1 MKRKFLSVLLA
12 ASMVLT
18 ALPATAW
25 AEEELPETPAV
36 VQTEGELPEETSSN
50 TPDVLAE
57 EGTET
62 DTTNPD
68 GSGEP
73 SEGEGTK
80 PEEGGTVE
88 KAELPDPVP
97 APLHDTRLDDS
108 TEGAIA
114 DDKLYTSG
122 SYKVTPATEN
132 DVTTVAIA
140 VEGLKEHRN
149 NADPKILGYWVG
161 FSLVAPENATSVS
174 YYFGATQPNAN
185 TNLTDLGEL
194 EQNVDGKGGS
204 GIAFYVNAADKNAK
218 TWVKVQWT
226 GDDKASLG
234 EMTYRMD
241 LTDVK
246 KFDEEE
252 GKVTLP
258 APVATVLHDASGGIA
273 DKDLYTADSYKVT
286 AEEAGTDGVIPV
298 KIAVEGLKQHFNGAN
313 VKGLWVGYALT
324 PPEGAAQV
332 KYAMADT
339 KEALDAA
346 SMKTLPTLE
355 DNVDGKGAKG
365 IAFYANKSADAA
377 KVFAKVQWL
386 DKDGKEVGAE
396 TSYKMDLTG
405 VTEAAGADLDV
416 GEIEVKDNTASTTIT
431 GEYKGSSS
439 ENANDEVSTEGNEIV
454 FDLVSG
460 KDGAVNETVKTANVT
475 LGAETAESLAGQKKD
490 VSIKTDVASVKLDAT
505 AMNKVAEGTTV
516 EITVSAKS
524 EEVPSGETNITGL
537 FDISIKANGKD
548 LLPSSSATENGT
560 ITITM
565 PATDEDQAVYYVSVK
580 DSKAG
585 TKTVTYLE
593 KMEEAKKANKTWTFS
608 TNHLSNYVTD
618 KRADVAT
625 IADLK
630 IVKSGFVKDVSK
642 IKNLENNEKLPEAQ
656 VPEELKDSWKAMGD
670 RKDWQNQTMWVQ
682 FNIPPADGQAFWAEI
697 TAPDGTTYGI
707 VCSGNG
713 TSNVFAWSF
722 LNDGQFEAWPKDE
735 SGKKIPLGA
744 AVGEYKTEVSYFPD
758 YASNNPP
765 ISKPDTLEPIGE
777 GTADITVKAADTAAD
792 AAKLPK
798 IDAFRFLADAE
809 RAKVES
815 VPDASPN
822 NMWVTFDPVMQP
834 GQYWLDIIDPSGTGH
849 VVAGT
854 NIDEDFSNGKSWDKL
869 AWSFDNSQQWTGAIA
884 SGKYTAKLYSYAGN
898 PSSGPNDVPA
908 DKMLISTADITLSKL
923 TLDANGGNLA
933 NSKSEVYAAAGDVIE
948 DIWNKPTHDDS
959 KKVFGGWKNSEGK
972 IVKIVPDTDI
982 ELNAYWTEGKTA
994 APVISPNGGAFKGQQ
1009 TVTITCATEGADIY
1023 YTTDGTEPTV
1033 DGTKYTGALTI
1044 TPPATVKAMA
1054 VKDGMAE
1061 SDTVTA
1067 VFTKKSSGGG
1077 SSSGGGGGGGASSS
1091 SSTITISSDSNSVK
1105 ADVKISGG
1113 TATIG
1118 EVDKLNK
1125 VIGDGVVAIDLS
1137 KEKKDI
1143 DTVKV
1148 DSSIVNAI
1156 ANNED
1161 SEGLEIK
1168 LSDGTVTLDADAV
1181 AAVKGGD
1188 LTIKLDKANDLNSK
1202 QKDAV
1207 KDMDVHA
1214 NYVLT
1219 VNGTKALKG
1228 GKVDVR
1234 IPFAVP
1240 SDKDADGFSLYF
1252 VAEDGTTEMVS
1263 ARFSGD
1269 EVRFTA
1275 DAFGDYVIAYK
1286 AAAPAEP
1293 AEETPVAADC
1303 DGGSS
1308 CPAHKFTDV
1317 NTSLWYHKA
1326 VDYAINNSL
1335 MSGVGENTF
1344 SPNANL
1350 SRAMLAQ
1357 ILYNLAGRP
1366 AAAGASDFNDVA
1378 EGMWYTNAIA
1388 WAAENGVVS
1397 GLGNGKFGPNDNITR
1412 EQLAVM
1418 LYRYAGSPAAGGSLD
1433 GFADAGKVSGYAQN
1447 GLVWATSNGVMSG
1460 KGGGMLDPQ
1469 GLATRAEVAQMLYNY
1484 LNR

>member
-36 VQTEGELPEETSSN
+36 VQTEGELPEETS
-50 TPDVLAE
+50 PDTKAE
-57 EGTET
+57 GEQGNE
-62 DTTNPD
+62 NPD
-68 GSGEP
+68 GNE
-73 SEGEGTK
+73 ETGEGSTEEK

-108 TEGAIA
+108 TVGAIA
-114 DDKLYTSG
+114 DDKLYESG
-122 SYKVTPATEN
+122 SYKVTPTMEN

-161 FSLVAPENATSVS
+161 FSLAAPENATSVS
-174 YYFGATQPNAN
+174 YYFGATRPDES
-185 TNLTDLGEL
+185 TKLTDLGEL
-194 EQNVDGKGGS
+194 EQNVDGEGGE
-204 GIAFYVNAADKNAK
+204 GIAFYVNADDKNAK

-226 GDDKASLG
+226 NAEKTEIGV
-234 EMTYRMD
+234 MTYQMD
-241 LTDVK
+241 LTGVK
-246 KFDEEE
+246 TFVEEE

-273 DKDLYTADSYKVT
+273 DKDLYNADSYKVT

-324 PPEGAAQV
+324 PPEGATQV
-332 KYAMADT
+332 KYAMADS

-365 IAFYANKSADAA
+365 IAFYANKSAEAP

-454 FDLVSG
+454 FNLVSG

-475 LGAETAESLAGQKKD
+475 LEAETATSLADQKKD
-490 VSIKTDVASVKLDAT
+490 VSIKTDVASVKLNAT

-516 EITVSAKS
+516 TITVSAKA
-524 EEVPSGETNITGL
+524 EEVPSSEANITGL

-548 LLPSSSATENGT
+548 LLPSSSANENGN

-565 PATDEDQAVYYVSVK
+565 PATDEDKAVYYVSVK
-580 DSKAG
+580 DSK
-585 TKTVTYLE
+585 VTHLE
-593 KMEEAKKANKTWTFS
+593 KMDATKTGDTWTF
-608 TNHLSNYVTD
+608 TTTHLSDYATD
-618 KRADVAT
+618 KRENVAT
-625 IADLK
+625 IANLK

-656 VPEELKDSWKAMGD
+656 VPEELKDSWSAMGD

-758 YASNNPP
+758 YDSNNAPA
-765 ISKPDTLEPIGE
+765 SKPDTLEPIGE

-809 RAKVES
+809 RAIVES

-822 NMWVTFDPVMQP
+822 TMWVTFDPVMQP

-849 VVAGT
+849 ILAGT
-854 NIDEDFSNGKSWDKL
+854 NIDVDFSDGKSWDKL
-869 AWSFDNSQQWTGAIA
+869 AWSFDNKVQWTGAIA
-884 SGKYTAKLYSYAGN
+884 SGKYTAKLYSYAGD
-898 PSSGPNDVPA
+898 PSTGPNDVPE

-933 NSKSEVYAAAGDVIE
+933 NSKSDVYAAAGDAIE
-948 DIWNKPTHDDS
+948 DIWDKPTHDDS

-982 ELNAYWTEGKTA
+982 ELKAYWTEGKTA

-1067 VFTKKSSGGG
+1067 VFTKKPSGGGG

-1303 DGGSS
+1303 DGGSN

-1484 LNR
+1484 LNK

>member
-25 AEEELPETPAV
+25 AEEELPEMPAV
-36 VQTEGELPEETSSN
+36 VQTEGELPEETS
-50 TPDVLAE
+50 PDTKAE
-57 EGTET
+57 GEQGNE
-62 DTTNPD
+62 NPD
-68 GSGEP
+68 GNE
-73 SEGEGTK
+73 ETGEGSTEEK

-114 DDKLYTSG
+114 DDKLYESG
-122 SYKVTPATEN
+122 SYKVTPTMEN

-161 FSLVAPENATSVS
+161 FSLVAPENATGVS
-174 YYFGATQPNAN
+174 YYFGATQPDAN
-185 TNLTDLGEL
+185 TKLTDLGEL
-194 EQNVDGKGGS
+194 EQNVDGEGGE
-204 GIAFYVNAADKNAK
+204 GIAFYVNADDKNAK

-226 GDDKASLG
+226 NAEKTEIGV
-234 EMTYRMD
+234 MTYQMD
-241 LTDVK
+241 LTGVK
-246 KFDEEE
+246 KFVEEE

-286 AEEAGTDGVIPV
+286 AEEAGADGVIPV
-298 KIAVEGLKQHFNGAN
+298 KIVVAGLKQHFNNADPQ
-313 VKGLWVGYALT
+313 VKGLWAGYALT
-324 PPEGAAQV
+324 PPEGATQV
-332 KYAMADT
+332 KYAMADS

-505 AMNKVAEGTTV
+505 AMNKVAAGTTV

-548 LLPSSSATENGT
+548 LLPSSSANENGT

-565 PATDEDQAVYYVSVK
+565 PATDEDKAVYYVSVK
-580 DSKAG
+580 DSK
-585 TKTVTYLE
+585 VTHLE
-593 KMEEAKKANKTWTFS
+593 KMDAANNGDTWTF
-608 TNHLSNYVTD
+608 TTKHLSDYATD
-618 KRADVAT
+618 KRENVAT
-625 IADLK
+625 IANLK

-642 IKNLENNEKLPEAQ
+642 IKDTTTNKPLAEDK
-656 VPEELKDSWKAMGD
+656 VPAELIDSWKAMGQ
-670 RKDWQNQTMWVQ
+670 REDWQNQTMWVQ
-682 FNIPPADGQAFWAEI
+682 FNTPPADGQAFWAEI

-707 VCSGNG
+707 VCLGNG

-735 SGKKIPLGA
+735 KGQKLPNGA

-758 YASNNPP
+758 YDSNNAPA
-765 ISKPDTLEPIGE
+765 SKPDTLEPIGE

-809 RAKVES
+809 RAIVES

-849 VVAGT
+849 ILAGT
-854 NIDEDFSNGKSWDKL
+854 NIDVDFSDGKSWDKF
-869 AWSFDNSQQWTGAIA
+869 AWSFDANVGQWTGSIA
-884 SGKYTAKLYSYAGN
+884 SGKYIAKLYSYAGK
-898 PSSGPNDVPA
+898 PSTGPTDVPA
-908 DKMLISTADITLSKL
+908 DKMLISTSEITLSKL

-933 NSKSEVYAAAGDVIE
+933 NSKSEVYAAAGDVIA
-948 DIWNKPTHDDS
+948 DIWDEPTHDDS
-959 KKVFGGWKNSEGK
+959 KKEFGGWKNSEGK
-972 IVKIVPDTDI
+972 IVKTVPGTDI
-982 ELNAYWTEGKTA
+982 ELKAYWTEGKTA

-1009 TVTITCATEGADIY
+1009 TVTITCAIEGADIY

-1033 DGTKYTGALTI
+1033 DSAKYTGAFTI
-1044 TPPATVKAMA
+1044 TPPTTVKAMA

-1061 SDTVTA
+1061 SDIVTA
-1067 VFTKKSSGGG
+1067 VFTKKPSSGGG
-1077 SSSGGGGGGGASSS
+1077 SSSGGGGGGASSS

-1137 KEKKDI
+1137 KDKKDI
-1143 DTVKV
+1143 DTVKL

-1228 GKVDVR
+1228 GKVDVS

-1275 DAFGDYVIAYK
+1275 DAFGDYVITYK

-1293 AEETPVAADC
+1293 VEETPVAADC

-1484 LNR
+1484 LNK